1 MLPSRKLPLLGPGL
15 VWVFAICTT
24 GCGSNTAK
32 VRVINASPGE
42 GSISSTVAG
51 TSVASNLAYA
61 TTSGY
66 TSVTSGSVTLQVQ
79 QSSSSTSVID
89 QSISLTSSDNYTV
102 LVTGYPTSVA
112 AVTLTDNDA
121 TPSSGNVNFRIIHAA
136 PALSAADVYVVAPG
150 TSLSSVS
157 PTVSSLS
164 FESSS
169 GYLSI
174 SSGTYE
180 IYFTLTGEKLA
191 YIDSGPLTLSAG
203 DVDSVVA
210 LDGSAGGFTSAL
222 LVDAD

>member
-1 MLPSRKLPLLGPGL
+1 MLPSRKLLFLGVGLL
-15 VWVFAICTT
+15 WMFAICTT
-24 GCGSNTAK
+24 GCGSTTAK

-61 TTSGY
+61 TASGY
-66 TSVTSGSVTLQVQ
+66 TSVSSGSVSLQVQ
-79 QSSSSTSVID
+79 QSDSSTSVID
-89 QSISLTSSDNYTV
+89 QSITLTSNNNYTV
-102 LVTGYPTSVA
+102 LVTGYSTSVA

-121 TPSSGNVNFRIIHAA
+121 SPSSGNVSLRIVHAA
-136 PALSAADVYVVAPG
+136 PALSAVDVYVVAPG

-164 FESSS
+164 FESAS

-174 SSGTYE
+174 PSGSYE
-180 IYFTLTGEKLA
+180 VYFALTGEKLA
-191 YIDSGPLTLSAG
+191 SIDSGPLTLNAG

-210 LDGSAGGFTSAL
+210 LDGSAGGFTSTL